1 MKGKVVQI
9 LSDDHQG
16 KVWEYF
22 LLNLFPVR
30 GMELFPGPDILEIV
44 EVRFRMQPDAG
55 MDGLHALGQLHD
67 DDHVAGLDLFRQFF
81 CRQYSGDDDDL
92 FFLFDDMQAGQCAR
106 RNESGD
112 SGDPFHFD
120 PVLPEFVVYIL
131 YGRIEPSIAFRHNDH
146 LFPFVPGGYSLFIQG
161 IVDLPGFGAVF
172 AHREREESD
181 RGFPDF
187 QFFDNTG
194 CA

>member
-55 MDGLHALGQLHD
+55 MDGLHTLG
-67 DDHVAGLDLFRQFF
+67 
-81 CRQYSGDDDDL
+81 
-92 FFLFDDMQAGQCAR
+92 
-106 RNESGD
+106 
-112 SGDPFHFD
+112 
-120 PVLPEFVVYIL
+120 
-131 YGRIEPSIAFRHNDH
+131 
-146 LFPFVPGGYSLFIQG
+146 
-161 IVDLPGFGAVF
+161 
-172 AHREREESD
+172 
-181 RGFPDF
+181 
-187 QFFDNTG
+187 
-194 CA
+194 

>member
-55 MDGLHALGQLHD
+55 MDGLHTLGQLHD
-67 DDHVAGLDLFRQFF
+67 DDHITGLDLFRQFF
-81 CRQYSGDDDDL
+81 RRQHSGYDDDL
-92 FFLFDDMQAGQCAR
+92 FFLLDNMQAG
-106 RNESGD
+106 
-112 SGDPFHFD
+112 
-120 PVLPEFVVYIL
+120 
-131 YGRIEPSIAFRHNDH
+131 
-146 LFPFVPGGYSLFIQG
+146 
-161 IVDLPGFGAVF
+161 
-172 AHREREESD
+172 
-181 RGFPDF
+181 
-187 QFFDNTG
+187 
-194 CA
+194 